1 MRAEPDDR
9 TPPDSDEP
17 SRENSDR
24 LNQMPTVEFV
34 EEVDDVW
41 SVHIIHDISWVVAF
55 KIAIAMVVVSVV
67 ASAIA
72 WFLILR
78 ANAGSP

>member
-55 KIAIAMVVVSVV
+55 K
-67 ASAIA
+67 
-72 WFLILR
+72 
-78 ANAGSP
+78 